1 MKARIQSRHLSLAL
15 LAASFLLLLFT
26 VLGGSAAA
34 PTAED
39 VVRARAI
46 ELVDARGQ
54 VRAQLDIEDSGEV
67 VFRLRDSQ
75 GTIRVKI
82 GAGED
87 GSGLL
92 LLDEKTE
99 PGVQMVAKGEGTSF
113 ALSDGAAKK
122 VFTP

>member
-34 PTAED
+34 PAAED

-99 PGVQMVAKGEGTSF
+99 PGVQMLAKDDGTSF

>member
-1 MKARIQSRHLSLAL
+1 MSRHLSLAL

-26 VLGGSAAA
+26 VLGGSAAS
-34 PTAED
+34 PTAQD

-67 VFRLRDSQ
+67 VFRLRDSK

-99 PGVQMVAKGEGTSF
+99 PGVHMLAKDDGTSF